1 MEGLAGDLGTMSV
14 SDLVLYL
21 GNKNLTGTLVCE
33 LGTAKKSVSIKN
45 GAIINAASNDPREY
59 LGQFLINFGHITE
72 DQLVKAFQTQTETK
86 IFLGRI
92 LVMIG
97 NITEQTLIQ
106 VLTIKFRETLLGL
119 MRWKS
124 GYFKFARNVLPP
136 DEEGV
141 SVEVPL
147 LDVHREGEF
156 RETAWEAMLQVFP
169 KGSLALQVD
178 EAKAPKGL
186 QPGSLDAQLFGL
198 MRDGQ
203 TIDELCLR
211 LHATDF
217 HLYQRLYAL
226 YRQGM
231 IAPTEARPAA
241 PAAAAAA
248 ANPDPVGEELPA
260 DMILQHAKAF
270 IAAKQFADAE
280 KLAARA
286 AEIKPGPDTQ
296 AVLKEAEAGLLLTLR
311 TQLLAAA
318 KVPQMAV
325 ASAKVKELDLSPQER
340 YLLSRV
346 DGARDI
352 RGIIRVSPIR
362 EIDALKAFMRF
373 AEQGLIKIA

>member
-33 LGTAKKSVSIKN
+33 LGTAKKSVSIRD

-97 NITEQTLIQ
+97 NITEQTLTQ

-124 GYFKFARNVLPP
+124 GFFKFARNVLPP

-141 SVEVPL
+141 HVEVPL

-169 KGSLALQVD
+169 KGSLALKVD
-178 EAKAPKGL
+178 ETKAPKGL
-186 QPGSLDAQLFGL
+186 QPGSLDAHLFGL

-241 PAAAAAA
+241 VPAAAAANA
-248 ANPDPVGEELPA
+248 DPVGEELPA

-286 AEIKPGPDTQ
+286 AEIKPGAETQ
-296 AVLKEAEAGLLLTLR
+296 AVLKEAETGLLATLR
-311 TQLLAAA
+311 NELLTAA

-325 ASAKVKELDLSPQER
+325 AQNRVKELDLSPQER